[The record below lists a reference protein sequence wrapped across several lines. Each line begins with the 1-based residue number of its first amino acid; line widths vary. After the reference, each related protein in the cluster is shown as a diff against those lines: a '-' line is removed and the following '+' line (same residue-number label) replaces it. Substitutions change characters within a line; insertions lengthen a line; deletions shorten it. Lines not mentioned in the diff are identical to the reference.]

1 MYKLK
6 LQAKAFRLIYRI
18 LELDDHISNDMKLV
32 IAVVSTSDDNIER
45 LLKENP
51 YLLEDWEITVQKLK
65 LQKLDEELNNEI

>member
-1 MYKLK
+1 MNKLK

-32 IAVVSTSDDNIER
+32 IAVVSTSDENIER

-51 YLLEDWEITVQKLK
+51 NLLEDWEITVQKLK
-65 LQKLDEELNNEI
+65 LEQLDKELKNDL